1 MMSAAVQKQDTET
14 TLIVATS
21 RFGDIVVERD
31 KIITMTSPFPGFP
44 DSSRFILRPHGKES
58 QSPFFWLQSLDDSE
72 LAFVVIPAASLIPDY
87 KPKIAETILADL
99 NLGGAA
105 PELLLILTIPQG
117 QPEKM
122 TANLLGPVVLNP
134 KERLAYQAV
143 LDPAVYDL
151 GWTVFKEEE

>member
-1 MMSAAVQKQDTET
+1 MTSAAMQKQDEGP

-21 RFGDIVVERD
+21 RFGDIEVDRD

-44 DSSRFILRPHGKES
+44 DSRRFIIRPHGKE
-58 QSPFFWLQSLDDSE
+58 SPFFWLQSLDDQE
-72 LAFVVIPAASLIPDY
+72 LAFVVIPSTSLIPDY
-87 KPKIAETILADL
+87 QPKIPESTLGDL
-99 NLGGAA
+99 QLEGAA

-134 KERLAYQAV
+134 AKRLACQAL
-143 LDPAVYDL
+143 LDPAIYEL
-151 GWTVFKEEE
+151 GWPVFSEK

>member
-1 MMSAAVQKQDTET
+1 MMSTAVQKQDTEA

-58 QSPFFWLQSLDDSE
+58 PFFWLQSVDEPD
-72 LAFVVIPAASLIPDY
+72 LAFVVIPSAALIPDY
-87 KPKIAETILADL
+87 QPKIAETILTDL
-99 NLGGAA
+99 QLDGAA

-117 QPEKM
+117 QPKKM

-134 KERLAYQAV
+134 IKRLAYQAV
-143 LDPAVYDL
+143 LDPAVYEL
-151 GWTVFKEEE
+151 GWPVFKEEE